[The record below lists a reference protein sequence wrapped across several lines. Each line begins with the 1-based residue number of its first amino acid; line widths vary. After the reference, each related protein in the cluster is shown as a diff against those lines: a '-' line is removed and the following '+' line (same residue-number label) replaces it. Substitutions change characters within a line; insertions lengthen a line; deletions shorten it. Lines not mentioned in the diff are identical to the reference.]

1 MSRFGLICAVALTA
15 VAAAGC
21 SPVVATRGNMIED
34 SRLERI
40 QVGQMTANDVATILG
55 TPTTVSTF
63 DPRTWYYIGQRTEQT
78 AFFEPTVVE
87 RRVLKVRFD
96 ESGMLESMEELT
108 LEDGQPVEMVDR
120 ETPTLGRE
128 MTFGEQMLGNLGRF
142 NPGQQ

>member
-1 MSRFGLICAVALTA
+1 MSRFGLMCAVALTA